1 MVFTPVIPGT
11 GLVGWNF
18 LQSTYDRQ
26 FAAFSNTAQIKSDSE
41 YVSEKFSSTL
51 TVDEFVD
58 DPRLLRSTLT
68 AFGLEGEEWKKGFI
82 KKVLNEVND
91 PESTFLT
98 RLNNPAYTRLAE
110 TLSPVGGLIIPS
122 STTASD
128 ISLKFREKSFEIA
141 VGNVDNN
148 IRLSLNYETE
158 INELVKSES
167 TNETNIFRILGS
179 VPVRTVLETAL
190 NLPQDVRKLDLE
202 QQAKIFEDRLKSTF
216 RISDVTELTEPE
228 NVERVIQRFS
238 AISQL
243 SQGPAAGTPGSTA
256 LALLTGVG
264 AVGSQ
269 NLFLSG
275 F

>member
-1 MVFTPVIPGT
+1 MVYTPVIPGT

-26 FAAFSNTAQIKSDSE
+26 FAAFSNSAQIKSDTD
-41 YVSEKFSSTL
+41 YINEKLSSTL

-110 TLSPVGGLIIPS
+110 ALTPVGGLIIPS
-122 STTASD
+122 SSTASD
-128 ISLKFREKSFEIA
+128 ISQQYREKSFQIA
-141 VGNVDNN
+141 VGEVDNN
-148 IRLSLNYETE
+148 IRLSLNYEAE
-158 INELVKSES
+158 INELVKADS
-167 TNETNIFRILGS
+167 TDETNIFRILGS
-179 VPVRTVLETAL
+179 VPVRSVLEQAL
-190 NLPQDVRKLDLE
+190 NLPEDVRKLELE
-202 QQAKIFEDRLKSTF
+202 QQAKIFEDRLKSSF
-216 RISDVTELTEPE
+216 RLSVGELTEPE
-228 NVERVIQRFS
+228 NITRVIQRFS

-243 SQGPAAGTPGSTA
+243 SQGPAANTPGSTA

>member
-1 MVFTPVIPGT
+1 MVYTPVIPGT

-26 FAAFSNTAQIKSDSE
+26 FAAFSNSAQIKSDTD
-41 YVSEKFSSTL
+41 YINEKLSSTL

-110 TLSPVGGLIIPS
+110 ALTPVGGLIIPS
-122 STTASD
+122 SSTAGD
-128 ISLKFREKSFEIA
+128 ISQQYREKSFQIA
-141 VGNVDNN
+141 VGEVDNN
-148 IRLSLNYETE
+148 IRLSLNYEAE
-158 INELVKSES
+158 INELVKADS
-167 TNETNIFRILGS
+167 TDETNIFRILGS
-179 VPVRTVLETAL
+179 VPVRSVLEQAL
-190 NLPQDVRKLDLE
+190 NLPEDVRKLDLE
-202 QQAKIFEDRLKSTF
+202 QQAKIFEDRLKSSF
-216 RISDVTELTEPE
+216 RLSVGELTEPE
-228 NVERVIQRFS
+228 NITRVIERFS

-243 SQGPAAGTPGSTA
+243 SQGPAANTPGSTA

>member
-26 FAAFSNTAQIKSDSE
+26 FAAFSNTNQIKSDTD
-41 YVSEKFSSTL
+41 YISEKFSTTL

-98 RLNNPAYTRLAE
+98 RLNNPAYTRMAE
-110 TLSPVGGLIIPS
+110 ALSPVGGLIIPS
-122 STTASD
+122 STTAGD
-128 ISLKFREKSFEIA
+128 ISQQYREKSFQIA
-141 VGNVDNN
+141 VGEVDND
-148 IRLSLNYETE
+148 IRLSLNYESE

-167 TNETNIFRILGS
+167 R
-179 VPVRTVLETAL
+179 A
-190 NLPQDVRKLDLE
+190 KLTSSAFSE
-202 QQAKIFEDRLKSTF
+202 
-216 RISDVTELTEPE
+216 VCPC
-228 NVERVIQRFS
+228 ERC
-238 AISQL
+238 L
-243 SQGPAAGTPGSTA
+243 SRH
-256 LALLTGVG
+256 
-264 AVGSQ
+264 
-269 NLFLSG
+269 
-275 F
+275 

>member
-1 MVFTPVIPGT
+1 MVFTPVIPGS

-26 FAAFSNTAQIKSDSE
+26 FAAFSNSAQIKIDTD
-41 YVSEKFSSTL
+41 YISEKFSAPL
-51 TVDEFVD
+51 TVDELVD

-82 KKVLNEVND
+82 KKILNEVND

-98 RLNNPAYTRLAE
+98 RLNNPAYTSLAE
-110 TLSPVGGLIIPS
+110 TLSPINGTIIPS

-128 ISLKFREKSFEIA
+128 ISLKYREEAFEIA

-148 IRLSLNYETE
+148 IRLSLNYEAE
-158 INELVKSES
+158 IGELVKPES
-167 TNETNIFRILGS
+167 SDETNIFRILGS

-190 NLPQDVRKLDLE
+190 NLPEDVQKLDVE
-202 QQAKIFEDRLKSTF
+202 QQAKIFEDRLQSSF
-216 RISDVTELTEPE
+216 RLSVGDLTEPE
-228 NVERVIQRFS
+228 NIARVIERFS

-243 SQGPAAGTPGSTA
+243 SEAPSAGTPGSTA

-264 AVGSQ
+264 TVGSQ